1 MMNVVLP
8 TDMQNIYIITW
19 SQLNHPSFAQESAMW
34 TKQNLGR
41 EYSMLLPVTTQ
52 LIVYP
57 VCRDVG
63 PCVKSG
69 SCSMS
74 SLKWK
79 VNGQYLWDI
88 SLSQQMVALIKHDR
102 TLSTTILFA
111 FQQQL
116 MHAPVHGV
124 RNTVQQLMHKTL
136 DFISPELWSQQTRA
150 ELNWLQDLGSLQQL
164 EYEIM
169 SCNSTKLKKWC
180 SDWLNS
186 VEKQ

>member
-1 MMNVVLP
+1 
-8 TDMQNIYIITW
+8 
-19 SQLNHPSFAQESAMW
+19 
-34 TKQNLGR
+34 
-41 EYSMLLPVTTQ
+41 
-52 LIVYP
+52 
-57 VCRDVG
+57 
-63 PCVKSG
+63 
-69 SCSMS
+69 
-74 SLKWK
+74 
-79 VNGQYLWDI
+79 
-88 SLSQQMVALIKHDR
+88 MVALIKHDR

-169 SCNSTKLKKWC
+169 SCNSTKLKK
-180 SDWLNS
+180 
-186 VEKQ
+186 